1 MSALD
6 GIRILDLS
14 SGIAGPL
21 GVLLLAEHGADVIK
35 VEPSGG
41 DPFRSYPG
49 YRVWN
54 RSRRS
59 VVVPDEERLVALVQS
74 ADAVVL
80 SGWGIEPAAALTAN
94 PACVVVSCPGYPEG
108 HRLARRNGSGW
119 DALVQA
125 ASGQMYEQP
134 GWRDGPVFLRMP
146 MPSMG
151 ALYLVAT
158 GLLAGLSARERTGR
172 GQIVETSLLQG
183 ALLYTT
189 MLWQDVPEVPPAYH
203 SSVAKTYPPGVHQLM
218 MYECAGGE
226 WVHWSIMSGLPQAAT
241 LEEVAQLPPGADR
254 RAHYRSLDRDAFVAA
269 LRGANHAVEP
279 VMPPGAI
286 LQHPQTLANGT
297 VASVDGTTQMGVP
310 IHLLGTPGSVVGPEP
325 EVGAHTEEVFR
336 SLRPLA
342 SGGPGSGEKGSP
354 PLAGLRVIDF
364 GQYLAGPFG
373 PMILGDLGAEVI
385 KIEPTRGDAMRMTP
399 KPFVGCQR
407 GKHSLALDL
416 KDPRGVEVALRLV
429 AGADVVHH
437 NMTRGV
443 ASRLGIDYAACRAA
457 RPDIIYCNTY
467 AYGLPD
473 PLGGFGGLDPLYQAS
488 AGIEYEAGPAS
499 LGNPPLYVRFGM
511 CDTSNAMLS
520 AVGVLLALVH
530 RQRTGEG
537 QELWTS
543 LHDGGMVFT
552 SDVWLDA
559 SGSPWPDRPSLDK
572 GQNGLG
578 PGYRIYRCQD
588 GVWLCV
594 AAVGEKALA
603 ALLGVLSVA
612 DAGDFEAA
620 FASRPALAWSRE
632 LDAAGVPNELVV
644 DSFEGRTVLHD
655 DDNVRLGLVASYDHP
670 EFGPMRQF
678 GALWQF
684 SDTPVQIGGPPPLV
698 GQHSREILRAAG
710 FADGDIDAL
719 ITAGVVSVAVAPP
732 PA

>member
-1 MSALD
+1 VSALD

-35 VEPSGG
+35 VEPPAG
-41 DPFRSYPG
+41 DPLRSYPG

-59 VVVPDEERLVALVQS
+59 VVVPDHDRLVALIQT

-80 SGWGIEPAAALTAN
+80 SGWGIEPDAALAAN
-94 PACVVVSCPGYPEG
+94 PACVVVSCPGYPVG
-108 HRLARRNGSGW
+108 HRLASRPGHGW

-134 GWRDGPVFLRMP
+134 GWRDGPIFMRMP
-146 MPSMG
+146 LPSMG

-158 GLLAGLSARERTGR
+158 GLLAGLAARERTGR
-172 GQIVETSLLQG
+172 GQVVETSLLQG

-203 SSVAKTYPPGVHQLM
+203 ASVAKTYPPGVHQLM
-218 MYECAGGE
+218 MYECAAKQ
-226 WVHWSIMSGLPQAAT
+226 WLHWSIMSGVAQSASLD
-241 LEEVAQLPPGADR
+241 EVAQLPATGDR
-254 RAHYRSLDRDAFVAA
+254 RAHFLALDRDGLVDA
-269 LRGANHAVEP
+269 LRAANHAVEP

-286 LQHPQTLANGT
+286 LNHPQTLANET
-297 VASVDGTTQMGVP
+297 VAEVDGTTQMGVP
-310 IHLLGTPGSVVGPEP
+310 IHLLGTPGAVVGPEP
-325 EVGAHTEEVFR
+325 AVGAHTADV
-336 SLRPLA
+336 LA
-342 SGGPGSGEKGSP
+342 GLGRGGPSLAGSGSGERGAT
-354 PLAGLRVIDF
+354 PLAGVRVIDF

-385 KIEPTRGDAMRMTP
+385 KVEPPRGDAMRMTP

-407 GKHSLALDL
+407 GKRSLALDL

-443 ASRLGIDYAACRAA
+443 ASRLGIDYAACRSV

-488 AGIEYEAGPAS
+488 AGIEYEAGPVTA
-499 LGNPPLYVRFGM
+499 GNPPLYVRFGM

-520 AVGVLLALVH
+520 VVGVLLALVH

-552 SDVWLDA
+552 SDVWLDRD
-559 SGSPWPDRPSLDK
+559 GQPWPGRPELDA

-578 PGYRIYRCQD
+578 PGYRIYRCRD
-588 GVWLCV
+588 GAWLCV
-594 AAVGEKALA
+594 AAVAEKAWA
-603 ALLGVLSVA
+603 ALLAATGASAA
-612 DAGDFEAA
+612 DELENV

-644 DSFEGRTVLHD
+644 DTFEGRTVLHD
-655 DDNVRLGLVASYDHP
+655 DDNVRVGLVASYDHP
-670 EFGPMRQF
+670 EFGPLRQF

-684 SDTPVQIGGPPPLV
+684 SDTPVKIGGPPPLI
-698 GQHSREILRAAG
+698 GQHSREVLRASG
-710 FADGDIDAL
+710 FRNAEIDAL
-719 ITAGVVSVAVAPP
+719 IEAGVVAEPP
-732 PA
+732 PG